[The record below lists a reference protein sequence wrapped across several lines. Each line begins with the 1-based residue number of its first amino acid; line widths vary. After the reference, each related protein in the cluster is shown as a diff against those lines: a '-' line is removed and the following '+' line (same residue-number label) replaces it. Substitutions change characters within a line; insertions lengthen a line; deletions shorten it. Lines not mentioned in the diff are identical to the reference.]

1 MNTEDRKLIEAI
13 EASQTMAE
21 AAARLGVAFST
32 FKRRALMLGV
42 YSPNQSGKG
51 VTKAK
56 KKLEDVFSGKVHLV
70 TSQLKA
76 RLLREGYKEAKCE
89 CCERTEWLG
98 EPIPLEL
105 DHINGDILDN
115 SLENLRT
122 LCPNCHAKTP
132 TYRKKNYI
140 ARVAE

>member
-89 CCERTEWLG
+89 CCERTEWL
-98 EPIPLEL
+98 
-105 DHINGDILDN
+105 
-115 SLENLRT
+115 
-122 LCPNCHAKTP
+122 
-132 TYRKKNYI
+132 
-140 ARVAE
+140 